1 MRHLAD
7 QLVRCLVTFLR
18 TVVTVWGTV
27 PRTRSKRDKLDC
39 PSKLYLL
46 PLARTVSIAS
56 LIGSYE
62 PAMILAGSTAGLDY
76 APIACGE
83 SGLITNLI
91 CVDVDQSI
99 FFIFFHFVD
108 YDSRSWYLMTLSS
121 PSVQMP
127 RPSPAGRQDMYVLF
141 SSYMANR
148 AIYGISRLSSSI
160 IRHGQILVTMELR
173 DERPSPVKKGYP
185 GEEQAHFQVVPIPS
199 LSTFFFFL
207 APRMM
212 GILFR

>member
-1 MRHLAD
+1 MGAAAVSGMLETQIRKNGKPPMRHLAD
-7 QLVRCLVTFLR
+7 QLEVRCLVTFLR

-83 SGLITNLI
+83 SGLITNVI

-99 FFIFFHFVD
+99 LFFF
-108 YDSRSWYLMTLSS
+108 TLSIMTA
-121 PSVQMP
+121 V
-127 RPSPAGRQDMYVLF
+127 
-141 SSYMANR
+141 
-148 AIYGISRLSSSI
+148 
-160 IRHGQILVTMELR
+160 
-173 DERPSPVKKGYP
+173 P
-185 GEEQAHFQVVPIPS
+185 GA
-199 LSTFFFFL
+199 
-207 APRMM
+207 
-212 GILFR
+212 